1 MPDAAVPSLD
11 VRGEI
16 CPYPL
21 FETRKRMEA
30 LASGAELEVLI
41 DYPLALD
48 NISRWAENAGHTVLS
63 VEELGASEWRLL
75 LRKA

>member
-1 MPDAAVPSLD
+1 MPTPDSLD

-21 FETRKRMEA
+21 FETKEA
-30 LASGAELEVLI
+30 LEKIASGAELEVFI

-48 NISRWAENAGHTVLS
+48 NITRWAENAGHTVVD
-63 VEELGASEWRLL
+63 VEELGASEWRIVLK
-75 LRKA
+75 RA

>member
-1 MPDAAVPSLD
+1 MTTAQQTLD

-21 FETRKRMEA
+21 FEAKGAMEK
-30 LASGAELEVLI
+30 LASGQRLEVLI

-48 NISRWAENAGHTVLS
+48 NITRWAENAGHKVIE
-63 VEELGASEWRLL
+63 VVELGASEWRILL
-75 LRKA
+75 EHG

>member
-1 MPDAAVPSLD
+1 MTDTNTLD

-21 FETRKRMEA
+21 FEARARMEDLPSCA
-30 LASGAELEVLI
+30 TLTVLI

-48 NISRWAENAGHTVLS
+48 NVTRWAENAGHEVVS
-63 VEELGASEWRLL
+63 VEDLGASEWRIV
-75 LRKA
+75 LRHA

>member
-1 MPDAAVPSLD
+1 MTTETLD

-21 FETRKRMEA
+21 FEARKKLEA
-30 LASGAELEVLI
+30 LPAGTRLEVLI

-48 NISRWAENAGHTVLS
+48 NITRWAESAGHTVLE
-63 VEELGASEWRLL
+63 VQEVGASEWRIVIEQGG
-75 LRKA
+75 

>member
-1 MPDAAVPSLD
+1 MSLETLD

-21 FETRKRMEA
+21 FEARKKLEA
-30 LASGAELEVLI
+30 LPSGTQLQVLI

-48 NISRWAENAGHTVLS
+48 NITRWAESAGHTVLE
-63 VEELGASEWRLL
+63 VEEVGAAEWRIVIE
-75 LRKA
+75 RA

>member
-1 MPDAAVPSLD
+1 MISETLD

-21 FETRKRMEA
+21 FEARKQLEA
-30 LASGAELEVLI
+30 MDPGSRLEVLI

-48 NISRWAENAGHTVLS
+48 NITRWAESAGHS
-63 VEELGASEWRLL
+63 VVEVVEVGASEWRIVLE
-75 LRKA
+75 RG

>member
-1 MPDAAVPSLD
+1 METLD

-21 FETRKRMEA
+21 FEAKAAMEK
-30 LASGAELEVLI
+30 LASGSKLEVLI

-48 NISRWAENAGHTVLS
+48 NITRWAENAGHTVVS
-63 VEELGASEWRLL
+63 VEKQGASEWRIVLQ
-75 LRKA
+75 RE

>member
-1 MPDAAVPSLD
+1 MPTAAQTLD

-21 FETRKRMEA
+21 FETKNALEK
-30 LASGAELEVLI
+30 LASGATLEVLI

-48 NISRWAENAGHTVLS
+48 NITRWAKNAGHKVLE
-63 VEELGASEWRLL
+63 VVKLGASEWRIMIE
-75 LRKA
+75 RA

>member
-1 MPDAAVPSLD
+1 MTHPITLD

-21 FETRKRMEA
+21 FEAKKALEA
-30 LASGAELEVLI
+30 APEGARLEVWI

-48 NISRWAENAGHTVLS
+48 NITRWAENAGHEV
-63 VEELGASEWRLL
+63 VEVEKTGASEWKIV
-75 LRKA
+75 LRRS

>member
-1 MPDAAVPSLD
+1 MTTGMQTLD

-21 FETRKRMEA
+21 FEAKKAIEK
-30 LASGAELEVLI
+30 LPSGGRLEVLI

-48 NISRWAENAGHTVLS
+48 NITRWAKNAGHKV
-63 VEELGASEWRLL
+63 VEVVEAGASEWRIVLEH
-75 LRKA
+75 A

>member
-1 MPDAAVPSLD
+1 MTTVQTLD

-21 FETRKRMEA
+21 FETKKAIEV
-30 LASGAELEVLI
+30 LHSGVRLKVLI

-48 NISRWAENAGHTVLS
+48 NITRWAKAAGHKVVS
-63 VEELGASEWRLL
+63 VEEVGASEWEILL
-75 LRKA
+75 ERA

>member
-1 MPDAAVPSLD
+1 METLD

-21 FETRKRMEA
+21 FEARKKLEA
-30 LASGAELEVLI
+30 LQPGTRLEVLI

-48 NISRWAENAGHTVLS
+48 NITRWAESAGHTVLE
-63 VEELGASEWRLL
+63 VNEVGASEWRIVLK
-75 LRKA
+75 RA

>member
-1 MPDAAVPSLD
+1 MSLEILD

-21 FETRKRMEA
+21 FEARKKLEA
-30 LASGAELEVLI
+30 LPPGSRLEVLI

-48 NISRWAENAGHTVLS
+48 NITRWAESAGHTV
-63 VEELGASEWRLL
+63 VEVQEVGASEWRIVIE
-75 LRKA
+75 RGR

>member
-1 MPDAAVPSLD
+1 MSQETLD

-21 FETRKRMEA
+21 FEARKKLDA
-30 LASGAELEVLI
+30 LTSGARLEVLI

-48 NISRWAENAGHTVLS
+48 NITRWAEGAGHSVLE
-63 VEELGASEWRLL
+63 VDEVGASEWRIVIE
-75 LRKA
+75 RA

>member
-1 MPDAAVPSLD
+1 MAELD

-21 FETRKRMEA
+21 YETRKAMEA
-30 LASGAELEVLI
+30 VPPGETLEVRI

-48 NISRWAENAGHTVLS
+48 NITRWAEGAGHQV
-63 VEELGASEWRLL
+63 VETREEGPSEWTLVLKRG
-75 LRKA
+75 

>member
-1 MPDAAVPSLD
+1 MTTAMRTLD

-21 FETRKRMEA
+21 FEAKAAMGH
-30 LASGAELEVLI
+30 LAAGGRLEVLI

-48 NISRWAENAGHTVLS
+48 NITRWATSAGHVV
-63 VEELGASEWRLL
+63 VEVSEVGRSEWRIVLE
-75 LRKA
+75 RG

>member
-1 MPDAAVPSLD
+1 MTTAQQTLD

-21 FETRKRMEA
+21 FEAKSAMEK
-30 LASGAELEVLI
+30 LASGQRLEVLI

-48 NISRWAENAGHTVLS
+48 NISRWAENAGHKVIE
-63 VEELGASEWRLL
+63 VVELGASEWRILL
-75 LRKA
+75 EHG

>member
-1 MPDAAVPSLD
+1 MATGIQTLD

-21 FETRKRMEA
+21 FETKSAMEK
-30 LASGAELEVLI
+30 LPSGGRLEVLI

-48 NISRWAENAGHTVLS
+48 NITRWAQNAGHKV
-63 VEELGASEWRLL
+63 VEVVKLGASEWRIVLE
-75 LRKA
+75 RA